1 MGETTDAIRSQIDEQ
16 RHQLE
21 ENLEGIEGKLKGASD
36 QAQEKVQET
45 KDQVQEK
52 VEQVQQKVKDATDWR
67 QQFDQRPMVGLG
79 VAFGGGFLLAGML
92 GGGGSK
98 KDSKSQ
104 NHSYGYQQP
113 QYSYQGYGQG
123 GPSGGDVGRQH
134 VSSTF
139 DNMKGALMGVAA
151 AQAKSFF
158 EKSVPGF
165 DKEYRQVESETG
177 SGSKQQSGSMQQS
190 SSAGQAASYP
200 VQASSQQDSQKND
213 RLN

>member
-1 MGETTDAIRSQIDEQ
+1 MGETTDAIRGQIDDQ

-21 ENLEGIEGKLKGASD
+21 DNLEGIEGKLKGASD
-36 QAQEKVQET
+36 QAHEKVQET

-52 VEQVQQKVKDATDWR
+52 IEEVQQKVQDAADWR
-67 QQFDQRPMVGLG
+67 QQFDKRPMVGLG
-79 VAFGGGFLLAGML
+79 VAFGGGFLLAGL
-92 GGGGSK
+92 LGGGSK
-98 KDSKSQ
+98 KKDDKSQ
-104 NHSYGYQQP
+104 SASYSYPPQHQNP
-113 QYSYQGYGQG
+113 QYQSYYGNG

-165 DKEYRQVESETG
+165 DKEYSQVENETG
-177 SGSKQQSGSMQQS
+177 SEDKKQQSNSM
-190 SSAGQAASYP
+190 GQAATYP
-200 VQASSQQDSQKND
+200 AQTSSQQADQKSD

>member
-1 MGETTDAIRSQIDEQ
+1 MGETTDALRSQIDGQ

-52 VEQVQQKVKDATDWR
+52 VEQVQQSVKDAADWR
-67 QQFDQRPMVGLG
+67 QQFDKRPMVGLG
-79 VAFGGGFLLAGML
+79 VAFGGGFLLAGIM
-92 GGGGSK
+92 GGGSK
-98 KDSKSQ
+98 KNDDKSQ
-104 NHSYGYQQP
+104 NRGYSYLP
-113 QYSYQGYGQG
+113 QYQNPQYQAYGRG
-123 GPSGGDVGRQH
+123 GPSGADVGRQH

-165 DKEYRQVESETG
+165 DKEYSQVEGQTDSADT
-177 SGSKQQSGSMQQS
+177 KQS
-190 SSAGQAASYP
+190 SSTGQAAPYP
-200 VQASSQQDSQKND
+200 VHASEREGLAGDQ
-213 RLN
+213 